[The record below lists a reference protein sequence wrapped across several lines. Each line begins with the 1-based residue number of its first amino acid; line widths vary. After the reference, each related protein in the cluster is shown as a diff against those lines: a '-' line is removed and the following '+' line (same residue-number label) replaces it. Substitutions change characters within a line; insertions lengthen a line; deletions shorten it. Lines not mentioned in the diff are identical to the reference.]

1 MLETNRK
8 TLKGKIKKEK
18 IKVRKYKNIKGIIIN
33 GKSYSENFWVC
44 ISRVNPNHDKMVAH

>member
-18 IKVRKYKNIKGIIIN
+18 VKVRKYKNIKGVIIN